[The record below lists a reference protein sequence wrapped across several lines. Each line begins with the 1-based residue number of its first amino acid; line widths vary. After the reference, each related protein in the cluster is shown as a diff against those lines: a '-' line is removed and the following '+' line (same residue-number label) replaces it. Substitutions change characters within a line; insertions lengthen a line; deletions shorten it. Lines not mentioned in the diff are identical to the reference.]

1 MQKTT
6 DRKFPMQ
13 RWGVA
18 VLGLCLSLAASG
30 ACADDPFYK
39 GKRLTL
45 LIGSAAGGPT
55 DIEGRLFAKYLA
67 RHIEGQPSILVQNK
81 DGAGGLLGPTYL
93 GEVGP
98 RDGTML
104 GYFSGTAWNY
114 VNEPQHWR
122 VDLKSYEFVAYQSGS
137 TINFM
142 RTDVPPGMKVP
153 TDIAKAQGLV
163 VGGLSVDNPKDL
175 RQRLAL
181 DMLGVPYR
189 YVTGYRT
196 SMPAR
201 IALQRGEIHIF
212 SESPPSY
219 RAVIEP
225 QLVKSGELMPVWY
238 DTADISADA
247 PVPRSIEGL
256 TIPSFVALHKSI
268 RGTLPSGPSWDAFRT
283 ILEVNSTLQRLVAL
297 PPGSP
302 PAAAAALRE
311 AVVRLNQDKEFAAES
326 IKTIEFAPDYETGP
340 DIAERVRALLVA
352 SPEVRAFVADYIKSA
367 QKK

>member
-1 MQKTT
+1 V
-6 DRKFPMQ
+6 RRF
-13 RWGVA
+13 GSILIALVAA
-18 VLGLCLSLAASG
+18 VLVSG
-30 ACADDPFYK
+30 AQAQEPFYK

-67 RHIEGQPSILVQNK
+67 RHIEGQPSLLVQNK

-98 RDGTML
+98 KDGTML

-122 VDLKSYEFVAYQSGS
+122 VDLKSYEFVAYQAGS

-142 RTDVPPGMKVP
+142 RTDVPPGMKQP
-153 TDIAKAQGLV
+153 TDIARAQGLV

-201 IALQRGEIHIF
+201 LALQRGEIHLF

-225 QLVKSGELMPVWY
+225 QLVKTGELMPVWY
-238 DTADISADA
+238 DSADLRADA

-256 TIPSFVALHKSI
+256 AIPSFVDLHKAI
-268 RGTLPSGPSWDAFRT
+268 RGTVPSGPAWDAFRT

-297 PPGSP
+297 PPGTP
-302 PAAAAALRE
+302 PAAAAALRD

-340 DIAERVRALLVA
+340 DIAQRVRALLVA
-352 SPEVRAFVADYIKSA
+352 SPEVRAFVADYIRSA
-367 QKK
+367 EKK

>member
-1 MQKTT
+1 
-6 DRKFPMQ
+6 MQ
-13 RWGVA
+13 RRGVA
-18 VLGLCLSLAASG
+18 VLGLCLAFAASS
-30 ACADDPFYK
+30 ACAQEPFYK

-67 RHIEGQPSILVQNK
+67 RHIDGQPSILVQNK
-81 DGAGGLLGPTYL
+81 DGAGGLVGPTYL

-98 RDGTML
+98 KDGTML

-114 VNEPQHWR
+114 VNEPHNWR
-122 VDLKSYEFVAYQSGS
+122 VDLKSFEFVAYLPGS

-142 RTDVPPGMKVP
+142 RTDVPPGMKEP

-163 VGGLSVDNPKDL
+163 VGGLTVDNPKDL

-189 YVTGYRT
+189 YVTGYR
-196 SMPAR
+196 SSQPAR
-201 IALQRGEIHIF
+201 IALQRGEIHMF

-225 QLVKSGELMPVWY
+225 MLVKTGEIIPVWY
-238 DTADISADA
+238 DSVDMRADA
-247 PVPRSIEGL
+247 PVPKSVEGL
-256 TIPSFVALHKSI
+256 TIPSFVALHKTL
-268 RGTLPSGPSWDAFRT
+268 RGTLPSGPSWEAFRT

-297 PPGSP
+297 PPGAP
-302 PAAAAALRE
+302 PAAAAALRD
-311 AVVRLNQDKEFAAES
+311 AVARLNQDKDFAAES
-326 IKTIEFAPDYETGP
+326 TKVIEFAPDYATGP
-340 DIAERVRALLVA
+340 DIAQRARAILTA
-352 SPEVRAFVADYIKSA
+352 SPEVRAFVADYIKAA